1 MRSLGT
7 LAAVAGVAVLALAM
21 QPTPAKAKAIDDEV
35 KKAPSFSAKASDG
48 KTYTLESLTKGDKAL
63 VLYFISYTCPINME
77 AAPFFKQIGEAYKG
91 KVNFVGVIDGGP
103 ETYKEW
109 NKEFGLKYPVLYD
122 PDNKIIQAYKA
133 EASPWIIVVN
143 PSGEIEKTYKGYS
156 DKSLQELSDRM
167 AKHGKTKSVKINV
180 KGAPD
185 FEMYG

>member
-1 MRSLGT
+1 
-7 LAAVAGVAVLALAM
+7 M
-21 QPTPAKAKAIDDEV
+21 QPTPAKAKANDDEV

-63 VLYFISYTCPINME
+63 VLYFISHTCPINMD

-167 AKHGKTKSVKINV
+167 AKYGKPKSVKINTE
-180 KGAPD
+180 GAPD
-185 FEMYG
+185 FVMYG